1 MDVPVII
8 DRGSDR
14 PLHVQ
19 LSGQIRQ
26 NILDGLLPGG
36 TRLPSTRQL
45 AESLGVSRNVVLT
58 AYDELYAEGC
68 TETRHGS
75 GTYVIEGL
83 NSHLIARP
91 VPDLASPRWL
101 PDHVFLPTQDPPPT
115 PGGIDFR
122 LGRPSIAPLPLR
134 SWQRFWREMAMEEPP
149 NDYGPT
155 EGFPELRA
163 EVAAYL
169 GRSRGIAC
177 TADDVVMTSGA
188 MQPLD
193 LLLRTTL
200 SPDSV
205 VALEEPGYPM
215 VRKLVR
221 SHGATLLSVPV
232 DSDGLCVD
240 RLPDGPNA
248 PLLIYCTPSHQYPTG
263 ARMPVSRRLALLE
276 WASRNDSLIV
286 EDDYDSEFRFDA
298 SPLPAMA
305 GLDETGRVV
314 YIGTFSKMLTPALR
328 MGYVVATPVL
338 LERLVALKSVL
349 DRHVPWP
356 TQRVMTS
363 FLSSGRLE
371 SHIARMR
378 RYYARKRKLL
388 SAIIEPLGD
397 LARLQGLEAGLH
409 VYLELDPRLDANGI
423 AAEAARRGVTVTT
436 IDNYF
441 AGPSDRSGLLL
452 GYGGLSTE
460 ELNAGARILVDV
472 IRAAAVATALPRA

>member
-1 MDVPVII
+1 MDISVVI
-8 DRGSDR
+8 DRGSKR
-14 PLHVQ
+14 PLHAQ
-19 LSGQIRQ
+19 LSSQIRQ

-45 AESLGVSRNVVLT
+45 AESLGVSRNVVLA

-75 GTYVIEGL
+75 GTWVVDGL
-83 NSHLIARP
+83 NSQRVTRP
-91 VPDLASPRWL
+91 VPDHANPRWL
-101 PDHVFLPTQDPPPT
+101 PDNGTLLKQEPPAPS
-115 PGGIDFR
+115 GGIDFQ

-149 NDYGPT
+149 NYYGPT
-155 EGFPELRA
+155 EGYPELRA

-177 TADDVVMTSGA
+177 TADDVIMTSGA

-193 LLLRTTL
+193 LLLRITL
-200 SPDSV
+200 SPDSI
-205 VALEEPGYPM
+205 VALEEPGYPS
-215 VRKLVR
+215 VRQLLQ
-221 SHGATLLSVPV
+221 SHNANLLPVPV

-240 RLPDGPNA
+240 ALPDGPDA
-248 PLLIYCTPSHQYPTG
+248 PLLVYCTPSHQYPTG

-276 WASRNDSLIV
+276 WAGRNDSLIV

-305 GLDETGRVV
+305 GLDDTGRVV

-328 MGYVVATPVL
+328 MGYVVVTPML
-338 LERLVALKSVL
+338 RERLIALKSVL

-356 TQRVMTS
+356 TQRVMTG

-409 VYLELDPRLDANGI
+409 VYLELDPRLDANRI
-423 AAEAARRGVTVTT
+423 AAAAARSGVTVTT
-436 IDNYF
+436 IDSYF
-441 AGPSDRSGLLL
+441 TGPPDRSGLLL
-452 GYGGLSTE
+452 GYGGLTIE
-460 ELNAGARILVDV
+460 ALETGAKILVDV
-472 IRAAAVATALPRA
+472 IQAEADQTL

>member
-1 MDVPVII
+1 MDVPVVI
-8 DRGSDR
+8 DRGGNR

-45 AESLGVSRNVVLT
+45 AESLGVSRNVVLA

-75 GTYVIEGL
+75 GTYVVEGL
-83 NSHLIARP
+83 NSQQAPRP
-91 VPDLASPRWL
+91 VPEHSSPRWL
-101 PDHVFLPTQDPPPT
+101 PDGSTVPVQELPPT
-115 PGGIDFR
+115 GGGIDFR

-134 SWQRFWREMAMEEPP
+134 SWQRFWRQMAMEEPP

-155 EGFPELRA
+155 EGYPELRA

-177 TADDVVMTSGA
+177 TADDVIITNGA

-193 LLLRTTL
+193 LLLRITL

-205 VALEEPGYPM
+205 VALEEPGYPA
-215 VRKLVR
+215 VRRLVQ
-221 SHGATLLSVPV
+221 SHRANLLPVPV
-232 DSDGLCVD
+232 DGDGLCVD
-240 RLPDGPNA
+240 ALPEGQDA
-248 PLLIYCTPSHQYPTG
+248 PLLVYCTPSHQYPTG

-314 YIGTFSKMLTPALR
+314 YVGTFSKMLTPVLR

-338 LERLVALKSVL
+338 RERLVALKSVL

-356 TQRVMTS
+356 TQRVMTD

-388 SAIIEPLGD
+388 AAIIEPLGD

-409 VYLELDPRLDANGI
+409 VYQELDPRLDADRI
-423 AAEAARRGVTVTT
+423 VAAAALHGVTVTT
-436 IDNYF
+436 IESYF
-441 AGPSDRSGLLL
+441 TGPPDRSGLLL
-452 GYGGLSTE
+452 GYGGLTIE
-460 ELNAGARILVDV
+460 ELEAGARILVDV
-472 IRAAAVATALPRA
+472 IRAEADRAL

>member
-8 DRGSDR
+8 DRGLNR
-14 PLHVQ
+14 PLHAQ
-19 LSGQIRQ
+19 LSAQIRQ
-26 NILDGLLPGG
+26 HILDGLLPGG

-45 AESLGVSRNVVLT
+45 AESLGISRNVVLA

-75 GTYVIEGL
+75 GTFVVEGL
-83 NSHLIARP
+83 NAHQVRRP
-91 VPDLASPRWL
+91 APDHVSPRWL
-101 PDHVFLPTQDPPPT
+101 PDDPMMPGPEIPPVE
-115 PGGIDFR
+115 GSIDFR

-155 EGFPELRA
+155 EGYLQLRA

-193 LLLRTTL
+193 LLLRITL
-200 SPDSV
+200 SPGSV
-205 VALEEPGYPM
+205 VALEEPGYPV
-215 VRKLVR
+215 VRKLIQ
-221 SHGATLLSVPV
+221 SHHATLLPVPV

-240 RLPDGPNA
+240 ALPEGPDA
-248 PLLIYCTPSHQYPTG
+248 PVIVYCTPSHQYPTG
-263 ARMPVSRRLALLE
+263 ARMPVSRRLALIE

-305 GLDETGRVV
+305 GLDDTGRVV
-314 YIGTFSKMLTPALR
+314 YVGTFSKMLTPALR
-328 MGYVVATPVL
+328 MGYVVATPL
-338 LERLVALKSVL
+338 LRERLVALKAVL

-363 FLSSGRLE
+363 FLGSGRLE

-378 RYYARKRKLL
+378 RYYARKRKMLA
-388 SAIIEPLGD
+388 AIIEPLGD

-409 VYLELDPRLDANGI
+409 VYLELDRRLDANRI
-423 AAEAARRGVTVTT
+423 AEEAAARGVTVTT

-441 AGPSDRSGLLL
+441 VGHPDRSGLLL
-452 GYGGLSTE
+452 GYGGLTSE
-460 ELNAGARILVDV
+460 ELETGTRILVEV
-472 IRAAAVATALPRA
+472 IRQEAAEMGLRP